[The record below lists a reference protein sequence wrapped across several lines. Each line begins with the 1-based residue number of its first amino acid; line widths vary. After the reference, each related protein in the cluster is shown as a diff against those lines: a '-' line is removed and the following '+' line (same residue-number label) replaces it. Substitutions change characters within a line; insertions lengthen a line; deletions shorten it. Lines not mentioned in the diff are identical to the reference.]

1 MWVCLVHWFNVG
13 SNVAK
18 DNNGK
23 LSIVISALITL
34 SLSLALAIWWLMRD
48 NGDEPETISHVQKVS
63 LSAYAV
69 DLSIKDKAF
78 LFETRG
84 SVVSAPARAS
94 EKNQAMDRLMA
105 GRGMAPDDFS
115 VLMRRLHADGAQDE
129 LTRNFAVQHLGLYVQ
144 RRIRLG
150 EYDPKS
156 REALEIRSTL
166 EAAAG
171 ETHSTVAGPAFKA
184 LAELAEV
191 DPAVVEGGLDARLV
205 SCVGAA
211 SANVPTRVI
220 AVQLCGARRLA
231 AARPAL
237 EAILAD
243 PKTGTVLKLAASR
256 AMYTLATHPA
266 NSQFPIPNPQSPI
279 LNSQFSIP

>member
-1 MWVCLVHWFNVG
+1 MKDLIILIAFVALGVAILWFLMLGTVRHQPPMSLQVPIGDDCVH
-13 SNVAK
+13 
-18 DNNGK
+18 
-23 LSIVISALITL
+23 
-34 SLSLALAIWWLMRD
+34 RD
-48 NGDEPETISHVQKVS
+48 ES
-63 LSAYAV
+63 
-69 DLSIKDKAF
+69 F
-78 LFETRG
+78 LFKPN
-84 SVVSAPARAS
+84 SDAVSAPSRAS

-105 GRGMAPDDFS
+105 GRDMAPDDFS
-115 VLMRRLHADGAQDE
+115 ALMRRLHADGKQDE

-184 LAELAEV
+184 LAELAAV

-205 SCVGAA
+205 ACAGDA

-237 EAILAD
+237 EAILSD
-243 PKTGTVLKLAASR
+243 PKSGTVLKLAARRALREFKSQASMSR
-256 AMYTLATHPA
+256 
-266 NSQFPIPNPQSPI
+266 
-279 LNSQFSIP
+279 

>member
-1 MWVCLVHWFNVG
+1 MNTEKFAILIRSAVLLGMILWLLTLGTEDTKVRHQ
-13 SNVAK
+13 SPM
-18 DNNGK
+18 
-23 LSIVISALITL
+23 LSQMSIGDDYAY
-34 SLSLALAIWWLMRD
+34 RD
-48 NGDEPETISHVQKVS
+48 ES
-63 LSAYAV
+63 
-69 DLSIKDKAF
+69 F
-78 LFETRG
+78 LFKTN
-84 SVVSAPARAS
+84 SDVASAPSRAS

-105 GRGMAPDDFS
+105 GRDMSPDDFS
-115 VLMRRLHADGAQDE
+115 ALMRRLHADGKQDE

-166 EAAAG
+166 EAAAD
-171 ETHSTVAGPAFKA
+171 ETRSTVAGPAFKA
-184 LAELAEV
+184 FAELAEV
-191 DPAVVEGGLDARLV
+191 DPAVVDGDLDARLV
-205 SCVGAA
+205 ACAGDA

-243 PKTGTVLKLAASR
+243 PKSGTVLKLAAHR
-256 AMYTLATHPA
+256 ALSA
-266 NSQFPIPNPQSPI
+266 IDPQ
-279 LNSQFSIP
+279 N

>member
-1 MWVCLVHWFNVG
+1 MKDLIILIAFVALGVAILWFLMLGTVRHQPPMSLQVPIGDDCVH
-13 SNVAK
+13 
-18 DNNGK
+18 
-23 LSIVISALITL
+23 
-34 SLSLALAIWWLMRD
+34 RD
-48 NGDEPETISHVQKVS
+48 ES
-63 LSAYAV
+63 
-69 DLSIKDKAF
+69 F
-78 LFETRG
+78 LFKPN
-84 SVVSAPARAS
+84 SDAVSAPSRAS

-105 GRGMAPDDFS
+105 GRDMAPEDFS
-115 VLMRRLHADGAQDE
+115 ALMRRLHADDAQDE

-166 EAAAG
+166 EAAAD

-184 LAELAEV
+184 LAELVAV

-205 SCVGAA
+205 ACAGDA
-211 SANVPTRVI
+211 SANVPTRII

-237 EAILAD
+237 EAILSD
-243 PKTGTVLKLAASR
+243 PKSGTVLKLAARR
-256 AMYTLATHPA
+256 ALSAIY
-266 NSQFPIPNPQSPI
+266 PQT
-279 LNSQFSIP
+279 

>member
-1 MWVCLVHWFNVG
+1 MIVRLEVCR
-13 SNVAK
+13 
-18 DNNGK
+18 
-23 LSIVISALITL
+23 IVICM
-34 SLSLALAIWWLMRD
+34 AI
-48 NGDEPETISHVQKVS
+48 GC
-63 LSAYAV
+63 
-69 DLSIKDKAF
+69 
-78 LFETRG
+78 
-84 SVVSAPARAS
+84 VVSAIYILRHVASRKQLPSMVTQTEISRYLKSEFDSMSEDQSSLFIVHRDAVSAPSQAS

-105 GRGMAPDDFS
+105 GRDMAPEDFS
-115 VLMRRLHADGAQDE
+115 ALMRRLHADGKQDE

-171 ETHSTVAGPAFKA
+171 ETHSTVASPAFKA
-184 LAELAEV
+184 LAELAAV

-205 SCVGAA
+205 ACAGDA

-237 EAILAD
+237 KAILSD
-243 PKTGTVLKLAASR
+243 PKSGTVLKLAARRALREFKSQASMSR
-256 AMYTLATHPA
+256 
-266 NSQFPIPNPQSPI
+266 
-279 LNSQFSIP
+279 

>member
-1 MWVCLVHWFNVG
+1 MNTKVVVSL
-13 SNVAK
+13 
-18 DNNGK
+18 
-23 LSIVISALITL
+23 IVSAALIGTVL
-34 SLSLALAIWWLMRD
+34 WRLVFSMTDVKIRQHVPMPSQVSIGDDCTHRD
-48 NGDEPETISHVQKVS
+48 ES
-63 LSAYAV
+63 
-69 DLSIKDKAF
+69 F
-78 LFETRG
+78 LFKTN
-84 SVVSAPARAS
+84 SDAASAPSRAS
-94 EKNQAMDRLMA
+94 EKNQAMDRLMS
-105 GRGMAPDDFS
+105 GRDMAPEDFS
-115 VLMRRLHADGAQDE
+115 ALMRRLHADGAQDE

-150 EYDPKS
+150 EYNPDS

-166 EAAAG
+166 EAAAD

-184 LAELAEV
+184 LAELAAV

-205 SCVGAA
+205 SCVGDA

-243 PKTGTVLKLAASR
+243 PKTGTVLKLAARR
-256 AMYTLATHPA
+256 ALSAIY
-266 NSQFPIPNPQSPI
+266 PQT
-279 LNSQFSIP
+279 